1 MGIWRWTFPWV
12 APLVFSFRVELE
24 FGVLVYEG
32 REKQKD
38 PEKNPRR
45 NNSTLN
51 PRVTPWI
58 GATVAG
64 IECSHHC
71 TNPANSMSVDESFH
85 AFVRLTVQAV
95 VLEGVF
101 LCFKLCCHK
110 LRGLENEG
118 FKNNLKFSNLLS
130 MVANPRTLE
139 CPRTPTEKFY
149 QYLRR
154 RVAASILRYF
164 EYIATRTSIRSNM
177 YLTYHCR
184 LKAVSKLSRRK
195 KVIENRPRVK
205 KE

>member
-12 APLVFSFRVELE
+12 APLVFCFRVELE

-118 FKNNLKFSNLLS
+118 FKNNLNFSNLLS

-139 CPRTPTEKFY
+139 CPNADRE
-149 QYLRR
+149 
-154 RVAASILRYF
+154 ILP
-164 EYIATRTSIRSNM
+164 I
-177 YLTYHCR
+177 LTKESCCLHLEVFRIY
-184 LKAVSKLSRRK
+184 SD
-195 KVIENRPRVK
+195 EN
-205 KE
+205 

>member
-1 MGIWRWTFPWV
+1 
-12 APLVFSFRVELE
+12 
-24 FGVLVYEG
+24 
-32 REKQKD
+32 
-38 PEKNPRR
+38 
-45 NNSTLN
+45 
-51 PRVTPWI
+51 
-58 GATVAG
+58 
-64 IECSHHC
+64 
-71 TNPANSMSVDESFH
+71 MSVDESFH

>member
-1 MGIWRWTFPWV
+1 MGILRWTFPWV
-12 APLVFSFRVELE
+12 APLVYCIRVELE
-24 FGVLVYEG
+24 FGVLVYEE
-32 REKQKD
+32 REKPKD
-38 PEKNPRR
+38 PEKNPPR

-51 PRVTPWI
+51 PHVTPWI

-64 IECSHHC
+64 SECSHHC

-85 AFVRLTVQAV
+85 AFVRLTAQAV
-95 VLEGVF
+95 LVRVYLY
-101 LCFKLCCHK
+101 FKLCCHK

-118 FKNNLKFSNLLS
+118 FKNNLNFFKLLS

-149 QYLRR
+149 RYLRR

-164 EYIATRTSIRSNM
+164 EYIATRTSIWSNL

-184 LKAVSKLSRRK
+184 LKSCQQAVA
-195 KVIENRPRVK
+195 
-205 KE
+205 KEKGH